1 MLLFL
6 SLISFFISF
15 SALAYASYTDL
26 KERIVPD
33 FLSYGLILTGLIIGI
48 LESFIL
54 NDWIYF
60 IYAAFA
66 AIYGFIFALILY
78 KMGLWAGGDVKLL
91 TGISALN
98 PVNLNIAQQFGLSIV
113 AFSTL
118 NLPIFPI
125 TFFIFSIF
133 SMLPYGAFLV
143 FSRINKMGFI
153 KSGILKSKGLISY
166 AIFLSAI
173 AQISALLNLD
183 VVTALIAVIIFGFI
197 EKKMKIIA
205 GIMAVLLFLIS
216 INYAQDALK
225 SIFDSFAIFLSLFA
239 LTQLIYLLSLSGKVL
254 RKRISANELEEGMIP
269 AENILIENNQLRFE
283 EPLSIKRIINYLKH
297 NQLDELKK
305 KIEGKEIFA
314 SANKACGF
322 TQEQV
327 NEIKKIVGKETI
339 IGIKES
345 APMVPAMLIAYLLL
359 NIVGDLLWNIIIR

>member
-1 MLLFL
+1 M
-6 SLISFFISF
+6 
-15 SALAYASYTDL
+15 
-26 KERIVPD
+26 PD

-197 EKKMKIIA
+197 EK
-205 GIMAVLLFLIS
+205 
-216 INYAQDALK
+216 D
-225 SIFDSFAIFLSLFA
+225 
-239 LTQLIYLLSLSGKVL
+239 
-254 RKRISANELEEGMIP
+254 
-269 AENILIENNQLRFE
+269 ENNCRNHG
-283 EPLSIKRIINYLKH
+283 SIA
-297 NQLDELKK
+297 
-305 KIEGKEIFA
+305 F
-314 SANKACGF
+314 
-322 TQEQV
+322 
-327 NEIKKIVGKETI
+327 
-339 IGIKES
+339 
-345 APMVPAMLIAYLLL
+345 
-359 NIVGDLLWNIIIR
+359 